1 MHRRS
6 SISWLRCAR
15 DPVTS
20 GFFLSHV
27 SLLQAA
33 DVAGNRLSRNQAQTP
48 PRERD
53 RLGCASARFAIMSS
67 VETAATGFN
76 DSVGRSVGRSR
87 SCFMVFGE
95 PVHPSE
101 SSWAA
106 SLVGRAVVFSSYEE
120 GGVSNTYRAG
130 SGSENIAGC
139 QQKCLNWQNIGVS
152 LSYRSYM
159 SLEHTPCPQNMQTC
173 KRAAQEEALT
183 TTTVPA
189 TYRPRIVLNRNGR
202 EAEGVCRDP
211 AEAAAEDRS
220 NGRAEPDEDAYIGEP
235 REFQEADPQ
244 TKRERALEQAL
255 YQIAL
260 KEQRAQF
267 AADAHFLNAID
278 ENACYE
284 VMEPTILPPKPKR
297 KVKQSVLARSK
308 ARKARK
314 ERPRVKKK
322 GGFKK
327 KIRFS
332 NSPASPPVTS
342 YLSKALWG
350 IEDTSLVQKGTE
362 PQIAGEGVSGE
373 KKKKRPRKKK
383 FGSRG

>member
-1 MHRRS
+1 MR
-6 SISWLRCAR
+6 
-15 DPVTS
+15 VKKTS
-20 GFFLSHV
+20 DSGKSPMQDFL
-27 SLLQAA
+27 LLCIPL
-33 DVAGNRLSRNQAQTP
+33 VL
-48 PRERD
+48 
-53 RLGCASARFAIMSS
+53 LFAIYQIS
-67 VETAATGFN
+67 T
-76 DSVGRSVGRSR
+76 
-87 SCFMVFGE
+87 
-95 PVHPSE
+95 HPLIS
-101 SSWAA
+101 
-106 SLVGRAVVFSSYEE
+106 
-120 GGVSNTYRAG
+120 
-130 SGSENIAGC
+130 
-139 QQKCLNWQNIGVS
+139 
-152 LSYRSYM
+152 
-159 SLEHTPCPQNMQTC
+159 
-173 KRAAQEEALT
+173 
-183 TTTVPA
+183 
-189 TYRPRIVLNRNGR
+189 
-202 EAEGVCRDP
+202 D
-211 AEAAAEDRS
+211 
-220 NGRAEPDEDAYIGEP
+220 IGEP